1 MNSSK
6 DFTRIF
12 TELNQ
17 TAVMNIILIL
27 AGALLLIA
35 LGQRMLSWL
44 ANKLS
49 GKYRLYLLASVPI
62 LRLLIIV
69 VSLVLIV
76 PQIIEPTVANM
87 VALLGATGLVLGFAL
102 KDYVS
107 SLIAGIVALYEMPY
121 RPGDWIKVNGAYGE
135 VKKIG
140 IRAVE
145 IVTPDDTTVI
155 IPQLKLWDQLFFN
168 SNDGGPY
175 LMCVADFYL
184 NPHHDAVRAKQTL
197 HDVALT
203 SPFLQIEKPVTV
215 IVSEKPWATHYRLKA
230 YPIDLR
236 QQFHFITDLTLRGKS
251 TLTRLGMEFA
261 TIPAVPIETG
271 KSI

>member
-1 MNSSK
+1 MNGNREL
-6 DFTRIF
+6 TNIF
-12 TELNQ
+12 NELSQ
-17 TAVMNIILIL
+17 TAVINIILIL
-27 AGALLLIA
+27 AGALFLITFA
-35 LGQRMLSWL
+35 QKTLSWM

-49 GKYRLYLLASVPI
+49 GKYRLYLLASVPL

-69 VSLVLIV
+69 VSITLVV
-76 PQIIEPTVANM
+76 PQVIEPTVANM
-87 VALLGATGLVLGFAL
+87 VALFGAAGLVLGFGL

-121 RPGDWIKVNGAYGE
+121 RPGDWIEVNGAYGE
-135 VKKIG
+135 VKQIG
-140 IRAVE
+140 MRAVE

-168 SNDGGPY
+168 ANDGGPY

-184 NPHHDAVRAKQTL
+184 NPRHDAARAKQAL
-197 HDVALT
+197 HDVAVT
-203 SPFLQIEKPVTV
+203 SPFLQMEKPVTV
-215 IVSEKPWATHYRLKA
+215 IVSEKPWGTHYRLKA

-236 QQFHFITDLTLRGKS
+236 QQFHFITDLTLRGKAV
-251 TLTRLGMEFA
+251 LIGLGMEFA
-261 TIPAVPIETG
+261 TTPAVPEETG